1 MRRAHLKDNMNQAAF
16 LSLMPT
22 GVRGKT
28 ETVYSGDAPV
38 MGFRVPV
45 KGIVRMAGV
54 EHVRD
59 GRCVTSW

>member
-1 MRRAHLKDNMNQAAF
+1 
-16 LSLMPT
+16 
-22 GVRGKT
+22 V
-28 ETVYSGDAPV
+28 
-38 MGFRVPV
+38 GFRVPV

>member
-1 MRRAHLKDNMNQAAF
+1 MRRARLKDNMNQAAF

-28 ETVYSGDAPV
+28 DMVLSGDAPV

-45 KGIVRMAGV
+45 KGIVRMTGDERMCGTGDA
-54 EHVRD
+54 
-59 GRCVTSW
+59 